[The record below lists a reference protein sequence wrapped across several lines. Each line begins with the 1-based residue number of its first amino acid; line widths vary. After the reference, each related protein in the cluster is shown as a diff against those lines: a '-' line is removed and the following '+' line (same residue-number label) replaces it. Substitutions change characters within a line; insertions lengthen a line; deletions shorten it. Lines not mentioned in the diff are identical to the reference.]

1 VGPLDALLELIDA
14 EAPGGGMGGQAV
26 GDRGA
31 LPVTHAEIG
40 VGGGHGVKLRYLI
53 VRCQLLRYAPVMDM
67 PIGLRL
73 ARTARTVAQAF
84 ERAMAEAGGSAATWQ
99 VLLLVRT
106 QNLSHRPTQSAMAR
120 TMGITAATLTHHLNA
135 LERQGLV
142 RRWREPDDRRSQRVE
157 LTEQGSELFDRLRG
171 VAVAHD
177 ARLRSGLSDAE
188 AEQLAGL
195 LDRLAAGL
203 E

>member
-1 VGPLDALLELIDA
+1 
-14 EAPGGGMGGQAV
+14 
-26 GDRGA
+26 
-31 LPVTHAEIG
+31 
-40 VGGGHGVKLRYLI
+40 
-53 VRCQLLRYAPVMDM
+53 MDL

-73 ARTARTVAQAF
+73 TRTARTVSQAF
-84 ERAMAEAGGSAATWQ
+84 ERAMAGAGGSAATWQ
-99 VLLLVRT
+99 VLLLVQT
-106 QNLSHRPTQSAMAR
+106 QNWDTQSAMAR
-120 TMGITAATLTHHLNA
+120 SLGITAATLTHHLNA

-157 LTEQGSELFDRLRG
+157 LTDEGSELFGRLRE
-171 VAVAHD
+171 VALAHD
-177 ARLRSGLSDAE
+177 ARLRGALSEAE